1 MSIVHHLSRKRRE
14 KAGQTLVVY
23 AIMSLVLI
31 FAVGLCVDGA
41 TIYLCK
47 AALDK
52 AVDAASLTAVRNL
65 FQGDEQASEV
75 AQTALMANYRGG
87 GWNAQAPV
95 ANITYSTDSN
105 NNKIVNVLGTA
116 TINTYFIRI
125 IPRFQTF
132 TISSAASAT
141 RAKLIMSLVLD
152 RSGSMV
158 GNSGSTKLP
167 GAVSTFIS
175 FFDDNMDMAS
185 LVSFSSTTNLNVSVR
200 QPFKNAVTSAVNSMS
215 FSGGTYSDGGLKLAK
230 QQNDSVVVPP
240 GDNAI
245 KLVVFFTDGLANTFQ
260 YTWPTNKTYNV
271 GGTDPNQGNNYAI
284 FNPSSGNQLPNSS
297 TMYSGPAP
305 AYCPSMVSFLS
316 IDGDTKSVNGS
327 NFRTEG
333 QLQALNTA
341 NAIRSAGMLI
351 FCIGLGGGSVD
362 QSFLH
367 KIANDTSSTTFNPNQ
382 PVGEA
387 VFAAT
392 ANDLQTVF
400 QQIAA
405 KILLR
410 LTQ

>member
-1 MSIVHHLSRKRRE
+1 MSIVHHRVRKRRG

-23 AIMSLVLI
+23 AIMSLVLVLV
-31 FAVGLCVDGA
+31 VGLCMDGA
-41 TIYLCK
+41 TIYLSK

-52 AVDAASLTAVRNL
+52 SVDAAALTAVRNL

-75 AQTALMANYRGG
+75 AQAALTANYRGG
-87 GWNAQAPV
+87 GWNAQPPV
-95 ANITYSTDSN
+95 VNINYSVDSN
-105 NNKIVNVLGTA
+105 DNKVVSILGTA
-116 TINTYFIRI
+116 VVNTYFMRI
-125 IPRFQTF
+125 VPRFQTF

-141 RAKLIMSLVLD
+141 RAKLVMSLVLD

-158 GNSGSTKLP
+158 GNNGSQKLP
-167 GAVSTFIS
+167 GAVRTFIS
-175 FFDDNMDMAS
+175 FFDDNMDKVS

-200 QPFKNAVTSAVNSMS
+200 QPFKSDVTTAVNSLS
-215 FSGGTYSDGGLKLAK
+215 FAGATYSDGGLKLGK
-230 QQNDSVVVPP
+230 QQNDSVVIPAGENV
-240 GDNAI
+240 I

-271 GGTDPNQGNNYAI
+271 GGFDSGNTYAI
-284 FNPSSGNQLPNSS
+284 LNPSNGNQLPNSS
-297 TMYSGPAP
+297 TTYSGPAP
-305 AYCPSMVSFLS
+305 AYCPTMVNFIS
-316 IDGDTKSVNGS
+316 IDGNTKTVNGS

-333 QLQALNTA
+333 QLRSLDTA
-341 NAIRSAGMLI
+341 NAIRDANMLV

-367 KIANDTSSTTFNPNQ
+367 KIANDPSSSTFNPNQ
-382 PVGEA
+382 PVGET
-387 VFAAT
+387 VIAAT
-392 ANDLQTVF
+392 ANDLQVVF